1 METLRFMG
9 TAVAEEIL
17 SWEILGQQPR
27 PREGRYG
34 GRFWRPGDGAQRSN
48 HVFHTLQRYTHTTDT
63 TVYVHGFFFVCMYT
77 CTYVHI
83 YVCIYLRTY
92 MCMYLRPYI
101 HVYRYVYTE
110 V

>member
-63 TVYVHGFFFVCMYT
+63 TVYVHVFFCVYVYMYLCTYICMYIF
-77 CTYVHI
+77 TYV
-83 YVCIYLRTY
+83 
-92 MCMYLRPYI
+92 
-101 HVYRYVYTE
+101 YVYVFKT
-110 V
+110 VYTCL